1 MDGYLAGGHIV
12 SRLAGLLL
20 ESTEDMFQDWNKL
33 GLRKRKVFPRRLGV
47 LARPSLWNA
56 VF

>member
-33 GLRKRKVFPRRLGV
+33 GLRKRKVCPRRLGV
-47 LARPSLWNA
+47 LVRPSLWNA
-56 VF
+56 VL